1 MNKIKAKNE
10 KGVTLI
16 ALAITIIVLIILAGI
31 IINATMG
38 DNGIV
43 NKTQS
48 VVANFE
54 NSKDDANTEEQD
66 FINQLNSK

>member
-1 MNKIKAKNE
+1 MKKINARNE

-48 VVANFE
+48 VIGNFE
-54 NSKDDANTEEQD
+54 NSKNDANAEEQD

>member
-1 MNKIKAKNE
+1 MNLRNE

-16 ALAITIIVLIILAGI
+16 ALVITIIILFILAGI
-31 IINATMG
+31 IINTTMG
-38 DNGIV
+38 DSGIV

-48 VVANFE
+48 VISNFE
-54 NSKDDANTEEQD
+54 NAKNDANTEEQD